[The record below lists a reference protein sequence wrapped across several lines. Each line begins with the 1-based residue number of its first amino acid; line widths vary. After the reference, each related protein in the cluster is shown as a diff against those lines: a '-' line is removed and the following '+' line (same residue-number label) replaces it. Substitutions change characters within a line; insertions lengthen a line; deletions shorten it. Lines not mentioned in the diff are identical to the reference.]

1 VLFLIGQFTPV
12 LTAWVFKQAIDSSSF
27 AKPGNFATIEDNV
40 IVKQD
45 IVYDEHGTR
54 LDIYSPRNHKAPLP
68 IIMWIHGDGFICL
81 LSLRFKHA
89 RLSLAGRI
97 LSQGQVGRQ
106 ARV

>member
-81 LSLRFKHA
+81 F
-89 RLSLAGRI
+89 LAF
-97 LSQGQVGRQ
+97 Q
-106 ARV
+106 AR